1 MADEKTQTTASSGTT
16 GGSSRKSAGTKTS
29 GSKSKSSG
37 RKSRTTRKSGQA
49 RSQSAQQKT
58 ARAVGARTAEENAR
72 SASDN
77 TIASDVNERASE
89 TAAARAREAAAG
101 EATKDVKLHP
111 DVEKAIF
118 ASDGEPLH
126 SINSIPKAEGGLP
139 HDVIVGIRQ
148 NLDSVRGDS
157 ALGQPGQ
164 KGHGVGTAELVGTM
178 TDEEVEANER
188 EYAKRVGRSK

>member
-1 MADEKTQTTASSGTT
+1 MAADEKTQTTASSGQT
-16 GGSSRKSAGTKTS
+16 GGSSEKTASTRRTGGTRKT
-29 GSKSKSSG
+29 
-37 RKSRTTRKSGQA
+37 RTARKSGQA
-49 RSQSAQQKT
+49 RSASAQRKT
-58 ARAVGARTAEENAR
+58 ARAVGAATAEENAR
-72 SASDN
+72 TASDN

-101 EATKDVKLHP
+101 EARKGIKLHP

-118 ASDGEPLH
+118 ANDGEPLH

-148 NLDSVRGDS
+148 NLESVRGDS

-164 KGHGVGTAELVGTM
+164 TGHGVGTAELVGTM
-178 TDEEVEANER
+178 TEEEVAANER
-188 EYAKRVGRSK
+188 EYAKRVSRSK